1 MTIEKLSDAITE
13 LDSDI
18 LDRYFI
24 MKQSLAEKKKPRKRA
39 LVKWAS
45 LAACLCLIIT
55 ASIII
60 LPYIVEPPLEGPYTY
75 YYVGDIVESSLGT
88 VTFENNNTSEGK
100 CTFILEKKTNDPIC
114 FAFRGHT
121 ILREY
126 LEENGA
132 VLQEAQHYHI
142 ITPYDNYKE
151 AASNH
156 IVVDDKLNITVNGE
170 QVDNIPTAPGTYEIT
185 IDYSELDNVLDRVE
199 PAVYV
204 IGFGTFIIDK
214 SAFGE

>member
-1 MTIEKLSDAITE
+1 MTNKNIYMNLGGLDPE
-13 LDSDI
+13 L
-18 LDRYFI
+18 I
-24 MKQSLAEKKKPRKRA
+24 MKAAPAEKVQKKKSRTW
-39 LVKWAS
+39 VKWAS
-45 LAACLCLIIT
+45 LAACLCLVIT
-55 ASIII
+55 ASIVI
-60 LPYIVEPPLEGPYTY
+60 LPSILDDIFSGEAAYIHF
-75 YYVGDIVESSLGT
+75 ESETVKTEKGSLT
-88 VTFENNNTSEGK
+88 LIQENPTEYK
-100 CTFILEKKTNDPIC
+100 CTFILEKTSNAPIC

-132 VLQEAQHYHI
+132 VLQEVQHYHI

-185 IDYSELDNVLDRVE
+185 IDYSELNGFLDHID
-199 PAVYV
+199 PAVDI